1 MKHYGGL
8 VKTSPPFNYQRTDMF
23 KISLISRPKLNLLG
37 IHYGVCL
44 GNGNVIDI
52 QQDGIKLIPI
62 TDFTRGFKTS
72 IESSRWIG
80 RNELLES
87 LGEHKTFKYDLFE
100 NNCEHVSRKIVENK
114 KISKQLIFFVIFAA
128 IGLLLYMGS
137 RK

>member
-1 MKHYGGL
+1 
-8 VKTSPPFNYQRTDMF
+8 MF

-44 GNGNVIDI
+44 GNGNVIDV

-62 TDFTRGFKTS
+62 TDFSRGFKTS

-80 RNELLES
+80 GNELLQTLS
-87 LGEHKTFKYDLFE
+87 EHKTFKYDIFE
-100 NNCEHVSRKIVENK
+100 NNCEHVSRKIVEKK
-114 KISKQLIFFVIFAA
+114 KISKQLTFFAIIAA
-128 IGLLLYMGS
+128 IGLLLYLGS